1 MLLTTCIISV
11 HYLSRDTW
19 AYPHRTSCKLGIWDP
34 GIMDVLKVEQGDG
47 EDRTL
52 VQKDFFRP
60 WPKTRRTVKVC
71 LQGLKRFLF
80 RIGDD
85 WYFLFALG
93 VIMALISFAMDFTV
107 SRMLNAHRWLQQEL
121 QENMLLQYLSWIVYP
136 IALVAFSTG
145 FAQSITPHSGG
156 SGIPE
161 LKTILT
167 GVILEEYLTI
177 KNFGA
182 KVVGLTCTLAAGSPV
197 FLGKVGPFVH
207 LSSMIAAYLGRM
219 RSSVTGDYENKSKEH
234 EMLVAAAAVGVSTVF
249 GAPISGVLFSVEVMS
264 SHFAIRNYWRGFF
277 SATCGAFMFRLLAVF
292 NSEQETITAVFR
304 TTFMI
309 NFPFDLPET
318 FFFVILGVICGVT
331 SCAYLFCQRWFLGYV
346 RRNYFTSKLLA
357 SDKPVYSALVALL
370 VSSITFPH
378 GLGQFMASRLTMKEL
393 LTSLFDNRTWWT
405 LSQNAS
411 LERPPGVDP
420 NNLWLEWSNPEITIF
435 GTLAFFIV
443 MKFWM
448 FILATTLP
456 MPAGYF
462 MPVFVFG
469 AAIGRLVGETVAYLF
484 PAGIASGG
492 IVNPI
497 IPGGYALAGA
507 AAYSGAV
514 THTLSTALLVFE
526 ATGQIAHILPVIL
539 SVLVANAI
547 AQKFQPSFYD
557 GTIIVKKLPYL
568 PRIRSRHIGSYKIN
582 TEEFMSTDISVL
594 AREANFEDILKVI
607 TSSEDSEYPVV
618 DSKEYQILVGTVKR
632 SELIHFL
639 ETRESQQYPKNTE
652 DKTVSEGNL
661 SDACT
666 IEPVTFQLSTWTS
679 LHQAHHLFELLS
691 LQQAFVTKF
700 GKIVGRVG
708 RKEMK
713 KAIED
718 LANPK

>member
-1 MLLTTCIISV
+1 MEALVI
-11 HYLSRDTW
+11 
-19 AYPHRTSCKLGIWDP
+19 
-34 GIMDVLKVEQGDG
+34 EQGEG
-47 EDRTL
+47 EDKTL
-52 VQKDFFRP
+52 VKKDVFRP
-60 WPKTRRTVKVC
+60 WPKTRRVVKGC
-71 LQGLKRFLF
+71 LQCLKRFLF
-80 RIGDD
+80 RVGDD

-93 VIMALISFAMDFTV
+93 VIMALISFTMDFTV
-107 SRMLNAHRWLQQEL
+107 SKLLNAHRWLQQEL
-121 QENMLLQYLSWIVYP
+121 GENMLLRFLSWIVYP
-136 IALVAFSTG
+136 VALVAFSTG

-182 KVVGLTCTLAAGSPV
+182 KVVGLTCTLAAGSTV

-219 RSSVTGDYENKSKEH
+219 RSSVTGDYENKSKEN

-264 SHFAIRNYWRGFF
+264 SHFAVRNYWRGFF
-277 SATCGAFMFRLLAVF
+277 SATCGAFMFRVLAVF
-292 NSEQETITAVFR
+292 NNEQETITAIFK
-304 TTFMI
+304 TNFKI
-309 NFPFDLPET
+309 SFPFDLPET
-318 FFFVILGVICGVT
+318 FFFVILGVICGT
-331 SCAYLFCQRWFLGYV
+331 ISCAYLYYQRWLLGYV
-346 RRNYFTSKLLA
+346 RRNSFTSKLLA
-357 SDKPVYSALVALL
+357 SDKPIYSALVVLL
-370 VSSITFPH
+370 LSSITFPES
-378 GLGQFMASRLTMKEL
+378 LGQFLASRLTMKEL
-393 LTSLFDNRTWWT
+393 LTSMFDNRTWWI

-411 LERPPGVDP
+411 LERPPRVDP
-420 NNLWLEWSNPEITIF
+420 NNLWLEWSDPQITIF

-469 AAIGRLVGETVAYLF
+469 AAIGRLFGETVAYLF
-484 PAGIASGG
+484 PGG
-492 IVNPI
+492 ISSDGIINPI

-514 THTLSTALLVFE
+514 THTLSTALLAFE

-568 PRIRSRHIGSYKIN
+568 PRIRSRHINSYKVK
-582 TEEFMSTDISVL
+582 TEEFMSTDL
-594 AREANFEDILKVI
+594 TLLPREAGFEDVLKVI
-607 TSSEDSEYPVV
+607 TSTEDTEFPVV
-618 DSKEYQILVGTVKR
+618 DSTESQILVGTVKR
-632 SELIHFL
+632 LELVHYL
-639 ETRESQQYPKNTE
+639 ETHESQQHPKKRE
-652 DKTVSEGNL
+652 DKTLSEGNL
-661 SDACT
+661 GDECS

-700 GKIVGRVG
+700 GKIVGCVTRN
-708 RKEMK
+708 EMR

>member
-1 MLLTTCIISV
+1 
-11 HYLSRDTW
+11 
-19 AYPHRTSCKLGIWDP
+19 
-34 GIMDVLKVEQGDG
+34 
-47 EDRTL
+47 
-52 VQKDFFRP
+52 
-60 WPKTRRTVKVC
+60 
-71 LQGLKRFLF
+71 
-80 RIGDD
+80 
-85 WYFLFALG
+85 
-93 VIMALISFAMDFTV
+93 
-107 SRMLNAHRWLQQEL
+107 
-121 QENMLLQYLSWIVYP
+121 
-136 IALVAFSTG
+136 
-145 FAQSITPHSGG
+145 
-156 SGIPE
+156 
-161 LKTILT
+161 
-167 GVILEEYLTI
+167 
-177 KNFGA
+177 
-182 KVVGLTCTLAAGSPV
+182 
-197 FLGKVGPFVH
+197 
-207 LSSMIAAYLGRM
+207 
-219 RSSVTGDYENKSKEH
+219 
-234 EMLVAAAAVGVSTVF
+234 
-249 GAPISGVLFSVEVMS
+249 
-264 SHFAIRNYWRGFF
+264 
-277 SATCGAFMFRLLAVF
+277 
-292 NSEQETITAVFR
+292 
-304 TTFMI
+304 MI

-318 FFFVILGVICGVT
+318 FFFMILGVICGVT

>member
-1 MLLTTCIISV
+1 MHMIE
-11 HYLSRDTW
+11 H
-19 AYPHRTSCKLGIWDP
+19 G
-34 GIMDVLKVEQGDG
+34 EQ
-47 EDRTL
+47 RTL
-52 VQKDFFRP
+52 VRKDVFRP
-60 WPKTRRTVKVC
+60 WPKTRRTIKVC
-71 LQGLKRFLF
+71 LEGLKRFLF
-80 RIGDD
+80 RVGDD

-107 SRMLNAHRWLQQEL
+107 AKMLNAHRWLQQEL
-121 QENMLLQYLSWIVYP
+121 GENLLLRYLSWVVYP
-136 IALVAFSTG
+136 ISLVAFSTG

-182 KVVGLTCTLAAGSPV
+182 KVVGLTCTLAAGSTM

-264 SHFAIRNYWRGFF
+264 SHFAVRNYWRGFF
-277 SATCGAFMFRLLAVF
+277 SATCGAFMFRVLAVF
-292 NSEQETITAVFR
+292 NSEQETIMAVFK
-304 TTFMI
+304 TNFKI
-309 NFPFDLPET
+309 SFPFDLPET
-318 FFFVILGVICGVT
+318 FFFVILG
-331 SCAYLFCQRWFLGYV
+331 
-346 RRNYFTSKLLA
+346 
-357 SDKPVYSALVALL
+357 KPVYSALVALL
-370 VSSITFPH
+370 VASITFPES
-378 GLGQFMASRLTMKEL
+378 LGQFMASRLTMKEL

-405 LSQNAS
+405 LSQNVTM
-411 LERPPGVDP
+411 ERPSGVDP
-420 NNLWLEWSNPEITIF
+420 DNLWLEWANPQFTIF
-435 GTLAFFIV
+435 GTLAFFLV

-448 FILATTLP
+448 YILATTLP

-469 AAIGRLVGETVAYLF
+469 AAIGRLVGETVAFLF
-484 PAGIASGG
+484 PQGITSNGN
-492 IVNPI
+492 VNPI
-497 IPGGYALAGA
+497 IAGGYALAGA
-507 AAYSGAV
+507 AAFSGAV
-514 THTLSTALLVFE
+514 THTLSTALLAFE
-526 ATGQIAHILPVIL
+526 ATGQIVHILPVIL

-547 AQKFQPSFYD
+547 SQKFQPSFYD

-568 PRIRSRHIGSYKIN
+568 PRIRSRQIN
-582 TEEFMSTDISVL
+582 SFKVKTEEFMSTDFTIL
-594 AREANFEDILKVI
+594 ARDATFEDVLEVM
-607 TSSEDSEYPVV
+607 TSSKDTETEYPVV
-618 DSKEYQILVGTVKR
+618 DNKESQILVGTVKR
-632 SELIHFL
+632 SELVQFL
-639 ETRESQQYPKNTE
+639 ETHESQQDPKNSLTKASSQE
-652 DKTVSEGNL
+652 SL
-661 SDACT
+661 SDEFK

-691 LQQAFVTKF
+691 LQRAFVTKF
-700 GKIVGRVG
+700 GKIVGCVTRN
-708 RKEMK
+708 EMR